1 MVPTASYRAQEKK
14 TQISGE
20 LRIQLFKGGFFVLFV
35 YLFVSLFFVLFQ
47 NIRQS

>member
-20 LRIQLFKGGFFVLFV
+20 LRIQLFRGGFFVLFV
-35 YLFVSLFFVLFQ
+35 YLFVSLFLFCFK
-47 NIRQS
+47 I